1 MDTEGFVVNRADPS
15 APMAG
20 CPYHHSAPVHPIV
33 AEALERGP
41 VFFHPQMQVWVIT
54 NHADV
59 VAVLKDNQRFSI
71 IGAID
76 SASMF
81 GPETLEVLRP
91 VFPLFAHSL
100 LSMDP
105 PEHTR
110 LRTLINKA
118 FSPRQVARLEP
129 DVRRIVDQTIDGL
142 ISEGQADLVEQLG
155 KVVPFLV
162 FSALLGLPEQDRT
175 QIWRW
180 TNDWMLL
187 VMDLLPP
194 EEQVPR
200 AHSLVAYMRYIDA
213 LIEQRRA
220 APQDDFT
227 SALIAAGEEGSI
239 PLSAAE
245 LRDTINV
252 LALAGIESTASMT
265 GNLLHQLL
273 ADPRRWEHLRQHPQH
288 IAQAV
293 EEALRLEGVP
303 IGVVRIAR
311 EDVTLRDVCI
321 PRGATVMLMLSTA
334 NLDAEVFE
342 QPAAFDMDRAGL
354 ARHLSFGSGVH
365 YCLGAPLARLELQVI
380 VERLLERMP
389 SLRVSPGQ
397 TFSYR
402 PIVRARGIERL
413 LVEWDERPEER
424 TV

>member
-1 MDTEGFVVNRADPS
+1 METEGFVVNSASPS
-15 APMAG
+15 APPSG
-20 CPYHHSAPVHPIV
+20 CPYHHARPVHPII

-54 NHADV
+54 KHADV
-59 VAVLKDNQRFSI
+59 VAMLKDNQRFSI

-81 GPETLEVLRP
+81 APEALEVLRP

-100 LSMDP
+100 LNMDP

-129 DVRRIVDQTIDGL
+129 DMRRIVDQAIDRL
-142 ISEGQADLVEQLG
+142 IGEGQADLVEQLG
-155 KVVPFLV
+155 REVPFQV
-162 FSALLGLPEQDRT
+162 FSALLGLPEQDRA

-180 TNDWMLL
+180 TNDWMRL

-200 AHSLVAYMRYIDA
+200 AHSLVAYIRYIDA

-220 APQDDFT
+220 QPQDDFT
-227 SALIAAGEEGSI
+227 SSLIAAAEEGSM
-239 PLSAAE
+239 PLSPAE

-252 LALAGIESTASMT
+252 LALAGIETTTSMT

-273 ADPRRWEHLRQHPQH
+273 ADPRRWERLRAEPRL
-288 IAQAV
+288 IPQAV

-303 IGVVRIAR
+303 IGVVRITR
-311 EDVTLRDVCI
+311 EDVTVHDVDI
-321 PRGATVMLMLSTA
+321 PRGATVLLMVSTA
-334 NLDAEVFE
+334 NLEPEMFE
-342 QPAAFDMDRAGL
+342 RPEEFDLDRPGL
-354 ARHLSFGSGVH
+354 ARHMSFGSGAH
-365 YCLGAPLARLELQVI
+365 YCLGAPLARLELQLVA
-380 VERLLERMP
+380 ERLLERMP
-389 SLRVSPGQ
+389 SLRLLPGQ
-397 TFSYR
+397 TISYR
-402 PIVRARGIERL
+402 PIVRGRGVERL
-413 LVEWDERPEER
+413 LAEWDERPEER